1 LIETSDGAR
10 VAFDGCA
17 FFFSFDKRVQSI
29 ADLKLRITFRG
40 ASGLVFCSNAEY
52 IFDAM
57 LPETFADPPSLDAS
71 ASSLESLEL
80 SLDSPRVLSLDSLEL
95 SLDAATRTCVH
106 ENPRPCSLTNQ
117 AMQTF
122 A

>member
-1 LIETSDGAR
+1 M
-10 VAFDGCA
+10 
-17 FFFSFDKRVQSI
+17 
-29 ADLKLRITFRG
+29 
-40 ASGLVFCSNAEY
+40 VFCSNAEY
-52 IFDAM
+52 IFDAVRM

-80 SLDSPRVLSLDSLEL
+80 SLDSLELSLDPLEL

-106 ENPRPCSLTNQ
+106 ENPRPCSLTNP